1 MMTDAEKLIVNELS
15 PFFKNKEYQWLQ
27 HLQQFRKLR
36 KNGFHNILINVK
48 GYPGLIDVKLGVRL
62 DVVEQL
68 AYQFTTGLSG
78 YQAHSNTLM
87 VKMGE
92 LIGQPHLRFEV
103 KHEEDIQEAALQ
115 IIGFMQ
121 TRGFAFLEDHSEV
134 NCLDKLFNEHPDQKL
149 KYGHNE
155 FNRCLRG
162 VVLARLAGRKD
173 FQELAI
179 TYRHSLQKRNTAPQL
194 MEKYDK
200 LSEFLKYFS
209 LN

>member
-1 MMTDAEKLIVNELS
+1 MMTDAEKLIVEELN

-27 HLQQFRKLR
+27 HQQQFRKLR

-48 GYPGLIDVKLGVRL
+48 GCPGLIDVKLGVRL
-62 DVVEQL
+62 DLVEQL

-78 YQAHSNTLM
+78 YQAHSNTLII
-87 VKMGE
+87 KMGE
-92 LIGQPHLRFEV
+92 LMGQPHLRFEA

-121 TRGFAFLEDHSEV
+121 TRGFAFLEEHSAV
-134 NCLDKLFNEHPDQKL
+134 DRLDKLFNEHPEQKL
-149 KYGHNE
+149 KYAHNE

-162 VVLARLAGRKD
+162 IVLARLAGRKD
-173 FQELAI
+173 WQGLIAI
-179 TYRHSLQKRNTAPQL
+179 YRRSLQKKNTAPQL
-194 MEKYDK
+194 MENYEK
-200 LSEFLKYFS
+200 LSRFLKYFS